1 MVIKI
6 KKIRK
11 TKEFWFEDCIC
22 CGKDMDDIVDE
33 GDDFYEIQFIKSKSK
48 ITMCKKCFEDFAKDM
63 NKNKERDESTRYM
76 GLRDKRIDVP
86 IATLDEIKSDNWI
99 TNKEACERYGRT
111 RSTID
116 TLRRRGIVDAKRLP
130 GANVIQANKLDFPH
144 EGYIYNVE
152 SLNKYF
158 ESKKQSEVI

>member
-1 MVIKI
+1 MAIKI
-6 KKIRK
+6 NKIIK
-11 TKEFWFEDCIC
+11 TENFWFEDCAC

-33 GDDFYEIQFIKSKSK
+33 GDDFYEIQFTKSKNK
-48 ITMCKKCFEDFAKDM
+48 IIMCEKCFENFVKEM
-63 NKNKERDESTRYM
+63 NKDKERNESTRYM

-86 IATLDEIKSDNWI
+86 VATSDEIKSDNWI
-99 TNKEACERYGRT
+99 TNKEACKRYGRT

-130 GANVIQANKLDFPH
+130 GTNTIQANKLDFPH
-144 EGYIYNVE
+144 AGYIYSVE

-158 ESKKQSEVI
+158 EK

>member
-1 MVIKI
+1 MAIKI

-11 TKEFWFEDCIC
+11 LKDFGLKIVYVV
-22 CGKDMDDIVDE
+22 GKIWTTLLMKVMI
-33 GDDFYEIQFIKSKSK
+33 FMKYNSSNLKAKSQCAK
-48 ITMCKKCFEDFAKDM
+48 KKCFEDFAKDM

-76 GLRDKRIDVP
+76 GLRDKRIDVSV
-86 IATLDEIKSDNWI
+86 ATLDEIKSDNWI

-130 GANVIQANKLDFPH
+130 GTNVIQANKLDFPH
-144 EGYIYNVE
+144 KGYIYSVE

-158 ESKKQSEVI
+158 EIKKAK

>member
-1 MVIKI
+1 MAIKI

-11 TKEFWFEDCIC
+11 TEVFWFENCIC

-33 GDDFYEIQFIKSKSK
+33 DDDFYEIHFIKSKSE

-63 NKNKERDESTRYM
+63 NKNKERDESARYM
-76 GLRDKRIDVP
+76 GLRDKRIDVSV
-86 IATLDEIKSDNWI
+86 ATLDEIKSDNWI

-130 GANVIQANKLDFPH
+130 GTNVIQANKLDFPH
-144 EGYIYNVE
+144 KGYIYSVE

-158 ESKKQSEVI
+158 ESKKAK